1 MNALLARLTNSGVSL
16 PILCGLLLVFI
27 AGGCGDR
34 NADGRY
40 RSWTNY
46 GGGPDQSKY
55 SKLDQIDKSNVSQ
68 LAVAWTYSTGD
79 DNAYQFNP
87 IVVDTV
93 MYLLAKNNSLVAL
106 HAATGEELWIHANLR
121 GITRRGINYWESEDG
136 SDRRLIF
143 QINDYLQ
150 EIDAA
155 TGQSIET
162 FGEGGLVD
170 LRQGLGRDPET
181 IARAQS
187 GTPGAIFENLI
198 ILGASTGEGFLSTPG
213 FIRAYDVL
221 TGELVW
227 TFHTI
232 PQPGEFGY
240 DTWPEDAYKYVGG
253 VNTWG
258 EISVDEERGIA
269 YFPVGSPTYD
279 YYGGDRIGANLFG
292 NCLLALDAR
301 TGERI
306 WHYQLVHHDLWDY
319 DPSAAPQL
327 VTVNHEGKEID
338 AVAIATKHGFLFAF
352 DRVTGEPLW
361 PIEERPVPAS
371 DLPGEEAWPTQPFP
385 TVLPP
390 FARQEMTSADLTPFF
405 LTPEER
411 EEWTRKIDS
420 MQTGLF
426 TPLSQYKATIT
437 QPGAV
442 GGANWG
448 STAANPDAGIVYVRN
463 IDWPSFYGKMIRQEA
478 PDAETQAARREQ
490 LDGDVLY
497 AQNCQACHAP
507 DRSGG
512 IGPTL
517 VGISGRM
524 QFNEFHQLV
533 SGGRGEMPA
542 LGHIDEESL
551 ERLYGYLARL
561 DRMAPR
567 QGQENDNTVDGPVVA
582 SGGIPGSLELRRTPN
597 QGSYGGEDFG
607 PLYPEG
613 VNAPSVRYF
622 VPPGWGLEHPYL
634 ISPPWST
641 ITAYDLNEGKI
652 IWTRAIGED
661 KVAAAEGGKETGV
674 PRAQRNGMIVTATG
688 LLFSTSKD
696 GKIYAFDAENGERLW
711 TGELPMAPEG
721 LPSLYRVGNRDYLV
735 VCASTPIRWSVERD
749 FPDEEKPA
757 SPPQGQYVVFALP
770 DNLLDKGE

>member
-1 MNALLARLTNSGVSL
+1 MNTLLVRLTNSGMFVPVLS
-16 PILCGLLLVFI
+16 GVLLAFVI
-27 AGGCGDR
+27 NGCSNRSVDDR
-34 NADGRY
+34 Y
-40 RSWTNY
+40 VTWTNY
-46 GGGPDQSKY
+46 GGGADQSKY
-55 SKLDQIDKSNVSQ
+55 SKLDHIDKSNVSQ
-68 LAVAWTYSTGD
+68 LSVAWSYSTGD
-79 DNAYQFNP
+79 DKTYQFNP
-87 IVVDTV
+87 IIVDTV
-93 MYLLAKNNSLVAL
+93 MYVLAKNNSLVAL
-106 HAATGEELWIHANLR
+106 HAATGEELWIHANLN
-121 GITRRGINYWESEDG
+121 GIARRGLNYWESKDR

-150 EIDAA
+150 QIDAT
-155 TGQSIET
+155 TGQSITT
-162 FGEGGLVD
+162 FGKDGLVD
-170 LRQGLGRDPET
+170 LREGFGRDPET

-187 GTPGAIFENLI
+187 ATPGAIFENLI

-213 FIRAYDVL
+213 FIRAYDIL

-258 EISVDEERGIA
+258 EISIDEERGIA

-292 NCLLALDAR
+292 NCILALDAR
-301 TGERI
+301 TGERK
-306 WHYQLVHHDLWDY
+306 WHYQMVHHDLWDY

-327 VTVNHEGKEID
+327 VTVNHEGKAVD
-338 AVAIATKHGFLFAF
+338 AVAVATKHGFLFVF

-405 LTPEER
+405 LTDEER
-411 EEWTRKIDS
+411 ETWTRKIDS

-426 TPLSQYKATIT
+426 TPLSQFKATIT

-448 STAANPDAGIVYVRN
+448 STAANPSTGMVYVRN

-478 PDAETQAARREQ
+478 PDEQTVAAKAKE
-490 LDGDVLY
+490 LGGDALY
-497 AQNCQACHAP
+497 AQYCQACHAN

-512 IGPTL
+512 VGPSL
-517 VGISGRM
+517 VGLSARM
-524 QFNEFHQLV
+524 QFPEFHQLV
-533 SGGRGEMPA
+533 AGGRGEMPA
-542 LGHIDEESL
+542 LSHLDEEAVQ
-551 ERLYGYLARL
+551 RLYRYLARI
-561 DRMAPR
+561 DRMSPR
-567 QGQENDNTVDGPVVA
+567 QTDDTVEGPVVA
-582 SGGIPGSLELRRTPN
+582 SGGIPGSLELRRGPN
-597 QGSYGGEDFG
+597 LGSYGGDDFG

-613 VNAPSVRYF
+613 VNAPDVRYF

-641 ITAYDLNEGKI
+641 ITAYDLNEGTIK
-652 IWTRAIGED
+652 WTRAVGVD
-661 KVAAAEGGKETGV
+661 KVAAAEGGKDTGV
-674 PRAQRNGMIVTATG
+674 PRAQRNGMIVTSSG
-688 LLFSTSKD
+688 LLFCTSKD
-696 GKIYAFDAENGERLW
+696 GKIYAFDAE
-711 TGELPMAPEG
+711 TGEQLWAGDLPMGTEG
-721 LPSLYRVGNRDYLV
+721 LPSLYRVGQKDYLV
-735 VCASTPIRWSVERD
+735 VCATTPIRWSVERD
-749 FPDEEKPA
+749 LPEDENESSDA
-757 SPPQGQYVVFALP
+757 QGQYVVFSLP
-770 DNLLDKGE
+770 DNLVAKGTKK

>member
-1 MNALLARLTNSGVSL
+1 MLLVRSTKRGRLL
-16 PILCGLLLVFI
+16 PILSAVLCAFVV
-27 AGGCGDR
+27 AGCSRPDS
-34 NADGRY
+34 ADQY
-40 RSWTNY
+40 TTWMNY
-46 GGGPDQSKY
+46 GGGADQSKY
-55 SKLDQIDKSNVSQ
+55 SKLDRIDKSNVSQ
-68 LAVAWTYSTGD
+68 LSVAWSYATGD
-79 DNAYQFNP
+79 NTSYQFNP
-87 IVVDTV
+87 IIVDTV
-93 MYLLAKNNSLVAL
+93 MYVLAKNSSLVAL
-106 HAATGEELWIHANLR
+106 HAVTGEELWIHANLN
-121 GITRRGINYWESEDG
+121 GIARRGINYWESKDR

-150 EIDAA
+150 EIDAH
-155 TGQSIET
+155 TGQSIRT
-162 FGEGGLVD
+162 FGKDGLVD
-170 LRQGLGRDPET
+170 LREGLGRDPGT

-213 FIRAYDVL
+213 FLRAYDIL
-221 TGELVW
+221 TGDLAW

-240 DTWPEDAYKYVGG
+240 DTWPKDAYKYIGG

-258 EISVDEERGIA
+258 EISLDAERGIA

-279 YYGGDRIGANLFG
+279 YYGADRIGANLFG

-301 TGERI
+301 TGERL

-327 VTVNHEGKEID
+327 VTVNHGGKAID

-361 PIEERPVPAS
+361 PIEERAVPAS

-385 TVLPP
+385 TILPP
-390 FARQEMTSADLTPFF
+390 FARQQMTSADLTPFF
-405 LTPEER
+405 LNPDER

-426 TPLSQYKATIT
+426 TPLSHLKATVT

-448 STAANPDAGIVYVRN
+448 STAANPATGMVYVRS

-478 PDAETQAARREQ
+478 PDEQAEAAGPGE
-490 LDGDVLY
+490 LSGDALY
-497 AQNCQACHAP
+497 VQYCQACHAN

-512 IGPTL
+512 VGPSL
-517 VGISGRM
+517 VGLSARM

-542 LGHIDEESL
+542 LHHLDEEAVQ
-551 ERLYGYLARL
+551 RLYRYLARL
-561 DRMAPR
+561 DRMSPQR
-567 QGQENDNTVDGPVVA
+567 TNDTVEGPVVA
-582 SGGIPGSLELRRTPN
+582 SGGIPGGLELRKAPN
-597 QGSYGGEDFG
+597 LGSYGGNDFG
-607 PLYPEG
+607 PPYPAG
-613 VNAPSVRYF
+613 VEAPSLRYF

-641 ITAYDLNEGKI
+641 ITAYDLNEGTIK
-652 IWTRAIGED
+652 WTRAIGED
-661 KVAAAEGGKETGV
+661 KMAAAEGGKNTGV

-696 GKIYAFDAENGERLW
+696 GKIYAFDAE
-711 TGELPMAPEG
+711 TGEQLWAGDLPMGTEG
-721 LPSLYRVGNRDYLV
+721 LPSLYRVGGRDYLV
-735 VCASTPIRWSVERD
+735 VCASTPIRWSIDKGEG
-749 FPDEEKPA
+749 DEQEQA
-757 SPPQGQYVVFALP
+757 GQQGQYVVFSLP
-770 DNLLDKGE
+770 ENVGQ